1 MTNSKKWLAFG
12 FLALAQLMIVLDAT
26 IVNVALP
33 SIKSQLGLSI
43 ESLQWIVT
51 AYTLTFGGFLLLG
64 GRAADLFGR
73 RRMFATG
80 VVGFTLTSLFLGF
93 APSVGFIVPLR
104 ALQGFFAAFT
114 SPAALSLVLTIFNEQ
129 KERARALSLWGAIAA
144 AGAVLGLVIGGF
156 LTQYLSWRWNFF
168 VNIPLGLL
176 VISTLGLLPRHSE
189 EERSRTLDISGAVLI
204 TSSLMLVVYVLSKAN
219 TWGWLSL
226 HTLGVFALSAAL
238 LIGFLVNERVVKHPL
253 VTFSVF
259 RIKNIL
265 AANGVM
271 FLMQGAFFSSIFFL
285 ALYTQG
291 ILHYSPFTAG
301 LATAPIGIL
310 LGITAVLTP
319 RAIGRFGYKWV
330 LSVAPFFALAAF
342 LWLARL
348 PLDGRYVHDILP
360 ALLVLPVGFGLV
372 VVSSIVAATAG
383 IPPEESGL
391 ASGVI
396 STAQQLGGSV
406 GLAAV
411 ASVASAMTAEVLA
424 RGAVTPLAQ
433 ASAALSGFHSAFY
446 TAVWFAFGTSIV
458 ATLFIKKISRAD
470 EGLRR
475 YRL

>member
-1 MTNSKKWLAFG
+1 MKKKSQLSNNVTMNKPDEKRQGMKVRTVITGHNAKGRSVFVRDEQVDGMPIPGLGEFSFLWSANEPATYPNAGNNPAAPGIFPPLGGVRFLVGTYLPNGVVAPEPTPEMHLEEGDGPGDSNNLLMTNSKKWLAFG

-33 SIKSQLGLSI
+33 SIKNELGLSI

-51 AYTLTFGGFLLLG
+51 AYTLTFGGFLL
-64 GRAADLFGR
+64 
-73 RRMFATG
+73 
-80 VVGFTLTSLFLGF
+80 TSLFLGF
-93 APSVGFIVPLR
+93 APSVGFMVLLR

-204 TSSLMLVVYVLSKAN
+204 TSCLMLVVYVLSKAN

-301 LATAPIGIL
+301 LAT
-310 LGITAVLTP
+310 
-319 RAIGRFGYKWV
+319 
-330 LSVAPFFALAAF
+330 
-342 LWLARL
+342 
-348 PLDGRYVHDILP
+348 
-360 ALLVLPVGFGLV
+360 
-372 VVSSIVAATAG
+372 
-383 IPPEESGL
+383 
-391 ASGVI
+391 
-396 STAQQLGGSV
+396 
-406 GLAAV
+406 
-411 ASVASAMTAEVLA
+411 
-424 RGAVTPLAQ
+424 
-433 ASAALSGFHSAFY
+433 
-446 TAVWFAFGTSIV
+446 
-458 ATLFIKKISRAD
+458 
-470 EGLRR
+470 
-475 YRL
+475 